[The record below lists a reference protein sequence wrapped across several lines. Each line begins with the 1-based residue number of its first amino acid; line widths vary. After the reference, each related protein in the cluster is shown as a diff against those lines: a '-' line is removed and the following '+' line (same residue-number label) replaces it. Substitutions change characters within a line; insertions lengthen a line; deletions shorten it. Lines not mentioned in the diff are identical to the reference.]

1 MTFYDA
7 LKQHSAV
14 LADGTE
20 RLRSLII
27 DKFSPEDIL
36 YVNKR
41 LQ

>member
-1 MTFYDA
+1 MAFHDA
-7 LKQHSAV
+7 LKQHLAV

-20 RLRSLII
+20 RLRALII
-27 DKFSPEDIL
+27 AKFSPEDIL